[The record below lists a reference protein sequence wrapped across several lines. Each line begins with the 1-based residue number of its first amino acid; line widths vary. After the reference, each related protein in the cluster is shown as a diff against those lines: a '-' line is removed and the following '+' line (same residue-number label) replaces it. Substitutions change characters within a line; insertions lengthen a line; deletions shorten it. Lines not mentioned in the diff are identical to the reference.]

1 MKLDTTTVFLGA
13 VAVAAIYIATK
24 PEKPLVP
31 TSKDTLPPAA
41 QNQPNWQAWLAIVP
55 MLINSGLD
63 AYKAIAAGIA
73 AGKTPQQV
81 AADAQASKDGK
92 PGMTGYVGLHY
103 GCSIAKVVA

>member
-1 MKLDTTTVFLGA
+1 MKLDTSTVLLGA
-13 VAVAAIYIATK
+13 AAVAAIYIATK
-24 PEKPLVP
+24 PKEPTVP

-73 AGKTPQQV
+73 AGKTPAEVLQG
-81 AADAQASKDGK
+81 AKDGK
-92 PGMTGYVGLHY
+92 GGVTGHVGLHY